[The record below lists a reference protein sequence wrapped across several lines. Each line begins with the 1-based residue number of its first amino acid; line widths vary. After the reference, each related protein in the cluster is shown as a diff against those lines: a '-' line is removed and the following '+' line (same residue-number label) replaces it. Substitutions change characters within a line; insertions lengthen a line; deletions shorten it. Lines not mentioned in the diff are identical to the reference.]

1 MNLIEREPRLH
12 HPFLVHARW
21 KDRPVQPLLLPI
33 KQGVPMTACGT
44 KQKYEE
50 ELMWS
55 VRRERLSA
63 MVRLVL
69 R

>member
-1 MNLIEREPRLH
+1 
-12 HPFLVHARW
+12 
-21 KDRPVQPLLLPI
+21 
-33 KQGVPMTACGT
+33 MTACGN

-55 VRRERLSA
+55 VRRKRLSA